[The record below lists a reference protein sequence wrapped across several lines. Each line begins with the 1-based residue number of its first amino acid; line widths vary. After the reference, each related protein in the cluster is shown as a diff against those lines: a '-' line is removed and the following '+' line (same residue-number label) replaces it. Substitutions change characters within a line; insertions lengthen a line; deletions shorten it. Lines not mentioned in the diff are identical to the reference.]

1 MRLFALLLLVGI
13 ALPSLSL
20 AQDHYQ
26 YPFQNPNLP
35 TEQRVDNLLSLMTL
49 QEKID
54 ALGTDPD
61 VPRLGVHGSGQIEGL
76 HGVAWVGM
84 EAGAACFRRASR
96 IGPRECI
103 RSTSPWKRPNFLM
116 RWT

>member
-1 MRLFALLLLVGI
+1 MRLFALLLLAGLG
-13 ALPSLSL
+13 LPSLSL

-35 TEQRVDNLLSLMTL
+35 TEQRIDNLLSLMTL

-76 HGVAWVGM
+76 HGVALGGP
-84 EAGAACFRRASR
+84 EAGAACFLRAS
-96 IGPRECI
+96 GVEPRACI
-103 RSTSPWKRPNFLM
+103 R
-116 RWT
+116 

>member
-1 MRLFALLLLVGI
+1 MRLFTLLLLAG
-13 ALPSLSL
+13 LSL
-20 AQDHYQ
+20 PAISSAQDHYK

-76 HGVAWVGM
+76 HGVALGGPA
-84 EAGAACFRRASR
+84 AGAACFRRGSGAALR
-96 IGPRECI
+96 VCI
-103 RSTSPWKRPNFLM
+103 R
-116 RWT
+116 

>member
-1 MRLFALLLLVGI
+1 MRLFVLLLLAGLSFP
-13 ALPSLSL
+13 ALSP
-20 AQDHYQ
+20 AQSHYH

-35 TEQRVDNLLSLMTL
+35 TDQRINNLLSLMTL

-76 HGVAWVGM
+76 HGVALG
-84 EAGAACFRRASR
+84 
-96 IGPRECI
+96 GPGG
-103 RSTSPWKRPNFLM
+103 
-116 RWT
+116 

>member
-1 MRLFALLLLVGI
+1 MRWFVLLLLAG
-13 ALPSLSL
+13 LSFPASSP

-35 TEQRVDNLLSLMTL
+35 TEQRIDNLLSLMTL

-61 VPRLGVHGSGQIEGL
+61 VPAWAFTARARLKDYTELPSVDQ
-76 HGVAWVGM
+76 V
-84 EAGAACFRRASR
+84 AGAACFLQASGMELRAY
-96 IGPRECI
+96 I
-103 RSTSPWKRPNFLM
+103 R
-116 RWT
+116 